1 MLLVLA
7 YFIIDDTR
15 QILALRRKER
25 EAAVWRAIQSA
36 TGVSQRGE
44 CRGHVGG
51 LGGGRGEDVGECSSG
66 AVGG

>member
-1 MLLVLA
+1 MLSIAVLA

-15 QILALRRKER
+15 QILALRQKVQGT
-25 EAAVWRAIQSA
+25 AVWRTIQSA

-51 LGGGRGEDVGECSSG
+51 VGGGCGEDIG
-66 AVGG
+66 